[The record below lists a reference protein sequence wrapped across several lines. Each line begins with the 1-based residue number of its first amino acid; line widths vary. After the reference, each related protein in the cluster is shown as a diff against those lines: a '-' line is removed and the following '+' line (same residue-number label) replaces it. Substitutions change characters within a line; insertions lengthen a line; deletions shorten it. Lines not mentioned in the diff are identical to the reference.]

1 MRGMEL
7 MIKEVGRKNAYL
19 LLLKRKLF
27 ILSTKSSDDELTSI
41 NNEIESHE
49 IVDKVN
55 TTISKVNRLKK
66 DIETERK
73 CRISLNKEQQK

>member
-1 MRGMEL
+1 MEL

-27 ILSTKSSDDELTSI
+27 ILSTKNSDDELTSI

-66 DIETERK
+66 DIEIERK